1 MTGTLFGRA
10 RGHWRAQLRFD
21 APTQGSELHRIGV
34 KPSGLVQR
42 LQRPWVGRVPA
53 GAVKYRQA
61 RTAVRLAD
69 LTPVIKERQAAGKT
83 SLRAIAAGP
92 IELGIPTALGGEW
105 SSVQAMRILERIDPF
120 REEEAAA
127 A

>member
-1 MTGTLFGRA
+1 MTRMLFGRA
-10 RGHWRAQLRFD
+10 RGHWPAQLRFG
-21 APTQGSELHRIGV
+21 APTQGSESHRIGV
-34 KPSGLVQR
+34 KPSG
-42 LQRPWVGRVPA
+42 VGRVPA

-61 RTAVRLAD
+61 GTAVRLAD